1 MHDHPTLFI
10 GALLLFVFGLLSR
23 VSERSLITGPMVF
36 LAAGAL
42 ISPVGFGLIDVKF
55 HASSTQLIAE
65 VTLIIILFVDA
76 TMIPVNRLRET
87 LSGIP
92 ARLLGIGLPLTMV
105 FGTLVGLV
113 MFPQMNVWLIA
124 MVALILA
131 PTDAALGQAVIKS
144 EAVPGRIRES
154 ISIESGLNDGI
165 ALPLILVCIAVLAD
179 GTDVIGSGHWLK
191 FMALQLTLGPIIG
204 GLVGLVGG
212 KLVDRAVANEWME
225 PVFQS
230 LASIALALM
239 AYAFA
244 EIVHGNGFIAA
255 FFAGLL
261 LGVRDHRVRHRIQE
275 FAEAEG
281 QMLSLFVFL
290 ILGLVGLP
298 FAINHMSWST
308 LIYALLS
315 LTFIRM
321 VPVALALMGSGLD
334 QRTKVFIGWFGP
346 RGIASI
352 LYLLIAVG
360 KLDAEKF
367 GPAVAVIVTTIVLS
381 TVLHGLTAVPFS
393 SKFFES
399 SKP

>member
-1 MHDHPTLFI
+1 M
-10 GALLLFVFGLLSR
+10 V
-23 VSERSLITGPMVF
+23 TGPMVF
-36 LAAGAL
+36 LAAGVL
-42 ISPVGFGLIDVKF
+42 ISPVGFDLIHMKF
-55 HASSTQLIAE
+55 NAGSTQLIAE
-65 VTLIIILFVDA
+65 ITLIIILFVDA
-76 TMIPVNRLRET
+76 SLIPVNRLRET

-92 ARLLGIGLPLTMV
+92 TRLLGIGLPLTMV

-113 MFPQMNVWLIA
+113 MFPQINIWLIA
-124 MVALILA
+124 MIALILA
-131 PTDAALGQAVIKS
+131 PTDAALGQAVVKS
-144 EAVPGRIRES
+144 DAVPARIRES

-179 GTDVIGSGHWLK
+179 GTGVIGSGHWIS
-191 FMALQLTLGPIIG
+191 FMALQLALGPVVG

-212 KLVDRAVANEWME
+212 KLVDKAVARGWME

-230 LASIALALM
+230 LAAISLALM

-261 LGVRDHRVRHRIQE
+261 LGVRDLKVRHRIQE

-281 QMLSLFVFL
+281 QMFALFVFL
-290 ILGLVGLP
+290 ILGLVGVP
-298 FAINHMSWST
+298 FAVAHFSGAT
-308 LIYALLS
+308 LLYAVLS
-315 LTFIRM
+315 LTIIRM
-321 VPVALALMGSGLD
+321 VPVAIALIGSGLD
-334 QRTKVFIGWFGP
+334 QRTKIFVGWFGP

-360 KLDAEKF
+360 KLDADKF

-393 SKFFES
+393 STFFRQV
-399 SKP
+399 K